1 MAFKVDLEKVR
12 LVLTRELHLA
22 GGASTL
28 EPTDIAEL
36 IDAAI
41 QMIQAY
47 VGSSEIPDRIAHR
60 AVLEVARELNTRA
73 LNPGGVFSA
82 FADAGSPVRLA
93 RDPLRAVY
101 PMLAPYVRPGFA

>member
-1 MAFKVDLEKVR
+1 MAFAVDLEKLR

-28 EPTDIAEL
+28 EPTDIAEM
-36 IDAAI
+36 IDTAV
-41 QMIQAY
+41 QMVRSY
-47 VGSSEIPDRIAHR
+47 VGASDLPDKIAHR
-60 AVLEVARELNTRA
+60 AVLEVARELNTRM
-73 LNPGGVFSA
+73 LSPGGVFSA

>member
-36 IDAAI
+36 IDDAV
-41 QMIQAY
+41 QMIQTY

>member
-1 MAFKVDLEKVR
+1 MALTVDLEKVR

-22 GGASTL
+22 GGASTI
-28 EPTDIAEL
+28 EPTEIADMVD
-36 IDAAI
+36 DAV
-41 QMIQAY
+41 QMLRAY
-47 VGSSEIPDRIAHR
+47 VGSSEIPDRIANR

-101 PMLAPYVRPGFA
+101 PMLAPYVRPGLA

>member
-36 IDAAI
+36 IDDAI
-41 QMIQAY
+41 QMIQTY
-47 VGSSEIPDRIAHR
+47 VGPSEIPDRIAHR

-73 LNPGGVFSA
+73 LNPGGVFST

>member
-1 MAFKVDLEKVR
+1 MAFTVDLEKLQ

-28 EPTDIAEL
+28 EPTDISEM
-36 IDAAI
+36 IDTAV
-41 QMIQAY
+41 QMVRSY
-47 VGSSEIPDRIAHR
+47 VGASEIPDKIAHR
-60 AVLEVARELNTRA
+60 AVLEVAREINTRM
-73 LNPGGVFSA
+73 LSPGGVFSA

-101 PMLAPYVRPGFA
+101 PMLAPYVRPGLA

>member
-1 MAFKVDLEKVR
+1 MAFTVDLEKLR
-12 LVLTRELHLA
+12 LVLTRELQLA

-28 EPTDIAEL
+28 EPTDISEM
-36 IDAAI
+36 IDTAV
-41 QMIQAY
+41 QMVQSY
-47 VGSSEIPDRIAHR
+47 VGASELPDKIAHR
-60 AVLEVARELNTRA
+60 AVLEVARELNTRM
-73 LNPGGVFSA
+73 LSPGGVFSS

>member
-1 MAFKVDLEKVR
+1 MAFAVDLEKLQ

-28 EPTDIAEL
+28 EPTDIAEM
-36 IDAAI
+36 IDTAV
-41 QMIQAY
+41 QMVRSY
-47 VGSSEIPDRIAHR
+47 VGAAEIPDKIAHR
-60 AVLEVARELNTRA
+60 AVLEVARELNTRM
-73 LNPGGVFSA
+73 LSPGGVFSA

-101 PMLAPYVRPGFA
+101 PMLAPYVRPGLA

>member
-1 MAFKVDLEKVR
+1 MAFTVDLEKIR

-22 GGASTL
+22 GGASTI
-28 EPTDIAEL
+28 EPAEIADMVD
-36 IDAAI
+36 DAV
-41 QMIQAY
+41 QMLQAY
-47 VGSSEIPDRIAHR
+47 VGSSVIPDRIANR

-101 PMLAPYVRPGFA
+101 PMLAPYVRPGLA